1 MLIGMFV
8 KQKEKEMQIRI
19 DKLNELI
26 DNLRKRNRNL
36 MEECGMTKNKQFIYT
51 SNTENKEIAKITNQ
65 DYQTET
71 SPENRTIKGHGH
83 SRYVKYLQ
91 NRSSSEGIS
100 RVVRRSKEI
109 KGNVIVSTTKISYKR
124 RNQGNQG

>member
-71 SPENRTIKGHGH
+71 SPENRTIKGH